1 MDQYSMEGKN
11 NCSTTR
17 RSYQDSGHI
26 DATREDCSQSTDD
39 VLQIGCCY
47 DDQFA
52 RRLFGLRNED
62 QAGKRDEVNF

>member
-39 VLQIGCCY
+39 VLQIGCC
-47 DDQFA
+47 
-52 RRLFGLRNED
+52 
-62 QAGKRDEVNF
+62 